1 MEIELKKDN
10 QSIYQKQFIYPKVEN
25 HGFRL
30 EPFFYK
36 NPSGVRGEFIDTYR
50 LKQRKIIYIIIRT
63 KYVNQYDCWYL
74 LKNNNVINIHTEKM
88 ENNKKTKR
96 L

>member
-30 EPFFYK
+30 EPFFHK
-36 NPSGVRGEFIDTYR
+36 NHQELEGNS
-50 LKQRKIIYIIIRT
+50 
-63 KYVNQYDCWYL
+63 
-74 LKNNNVINIHTEKM
+74 
-88 ENNKKTKR
+88 
-96 L
+96 

>member
-30 EPFFYK
+30 EPFFIK
-36 NPSGVRGEFIDTYR
+36 THQELEEFIDTYR
-50 LKQRKIIYIIIRT
+50 VKTKENSYIIIRT
-63 KYVNQYDCWYL
+63 KYVNQYDCWY
-74 LKNNNVINIHTEKM
+74 IEKQ
-88 ENNKKTKR
+88 
-96 L
+96 